1 MDVITE
7 LVREIKKCKVT
18 ELEKVSS
25 LFRELQVFRDTS
37 DDSIDPDLIFFGLAN
52 GLEKI
57 SDYRIFELHNDVRLN
72 ELNTKIKE
80 IQEREGL
87 EDDEFFVRGDPDT
100 PEDYQALNIEF
111 EHRIDEIRI
120 DILSEF
126 GEDELAELF
135 LNNRME
141 YVKRYYNGWR
151 VLEKDNP
158 DILKEID
165 EDERLEMGELGL
177 EGL

>member
-1 MDVITE
+1 MDVVTE

-37 DDSIDPDLIFFGLAN
+37 DDSIDSDLIFFGLAN

-87 EDDEFFVRGDPDT
+87 DDDEFFVRGDPDT

>member
-1 MDVITE
+1 MDVVTE
-7 LVREIKKCKVT
+7 LVREIKKCKIT
-18 ELEKVSS
+18 ELEKVSN
-25 LFRELQVFRDTS
+25 LIRELQVFRDTS
-37 DDSIDPDLIFFGLAN
+37 DDSIDPDLIFFGLSV

-80 IQEREGL
+80 VQKREGL

-126 GEDELAELF
+126 DEDEIAELF
-135 LNNRME
+135 LNSRME
-141 YVKRYYNGWR
+141 YVKRYYDGWR
-151 VLEKDNP
+151 VLEKYNP
-158 DILKEID
+158 NMLKEID
-165 EDERLEMGELGL
+165 ENERLEMDELGV
-177 EGL
+177 EEN

>member
-1 MDVITE
+1 MDVVAE
-7 LVREIKKCKVT
+7 LVREIKKCKT
-18 ELEKVSS
+18 KELEKVST
-25 LFRELQVFRDTS
+25 LIRELQVFRDTS
-37 DDSIDPDLIFFGLAN
+37 DDSINPDLIFFGLAT

-57 SDYRIFELHNDVRLN
+57 SDYRIFELRNDVRLN

-87 EDDEFFVRGDPDT
+87 EDDEFFVRGDPDS

-135 LNNRME
+135 LNSRKE
-141 YVKRYYNGWR
+141 YIRRYYNGWR
-151 VLEKDNP
+151 VLEKDDP
-158 DILKEID
+158 DMLKEID

>member
-1 MDVITE
+1 MDAVVE

-87 EDDEFFVRGDPDT
+87 DDDEFFVRGDPDT

>member
-1 MDVITE
+1 M
-7 LVREIKKCKVT
+7 
-18 ELEKVSS
+18 
-25 LFRELQVFRDTS
+25 ELQVFRYTS
-37 DDSIDPDLIFFGLAN
+37 DDSIYPDLILFGLAT

-57 SDYRIFELHNDVRLN
+57 SDHRIFELHNDVRLN
-72 ELNTKIKE
+72 ELNIKIKE
-80 IQEREGL
+80 IQEQEGL
-87 EDDEFFVRGDPDT
+87 EDDEFFVRGDPDS

-135 LNNRME
+135 LNNRVQ
-141 YVKRYYNGWR
+141 YIKRYYDCWR
-151 VLEKDNP
+151 VLEKDDP
-158 DILKEID
+158 YILKEID

-177 EGL
+177 EGI

>member
-1 MDVITE
+1 MDVVTE

-37 DDSIDPDLIFFGLAN
+37 DDSTDPDLIFFGLAN

-72 ELNTKIKE
+72 ELNKKIKE

-87 EDDEFFVRGDPDT
+87 DDDEFFVRGDPDT